1 MMLTRTK
8 KSHPVYRALWLL
20 CFCFLVAFSMNGCNR
35 EHGQET
41 DSGKRETEK
50 EHEHFP
56 EHWPTTIDRASER
69 LLQLVENP
77 DAPSPFVTV
86 NNTEE
91 FADLWLWLPL
101 LAADSDLSRHDFS
114 RIDEWS
120 QVWAEQ
126 GRESVLGARP
136 MSDLALRPELQQT
149 VRELAMICQT
159 ERERIELLQP

>member
-1 MMLTRTK
+1 
-8 KSHPVYRALWLL
+8 
-20 CFCFLVAFSMNGCNR
+20 
-35 EHGQET
+35 
-41 DSGKRETEK
+41 
-50 EHEHFP
+50 
-56 EHWPTTIDRASER
+56 

-91 FADLWLWLPL
+91 FADLWLWLPF